1 MLNNALVTALAAPKV
16 GRSPPVEEVTALDAP
31 KVGQSPPPQ
40 EVTAKAAPKVKDGC
54 FIHYSYLI

>member
-16 GRSPPVEEVTALDAP
+16 GRSPPPQEVIALDAP

-40 EVTAKAAPKVKDGC
+40 EVKDGC